1 MRVLFSLV
9 PYPLPMSILAH
20 GIDLVEIPRFAEL
33 LDKHPERF
41 LDKCFTAGE
50 RAYADANPKRRL
62 EHLAAR
68 FAAKEAAMKALGTG
82 WAAGVTWQDVE
93 VAREDSGAP
102 ILLLHNL
109 AQTRAQEM
117 GAARWLLSLTH
128 TEHYAQA
135 SVIACTE

>member
-1 MRVLFSLV
+1 
-9 PYPLPMSILAH
+9 MSIIAH
-20 GIDLVEIPRFAEL
+20 GIDLVEIPRFAEM

-41 LDKCFTAGE
+41 LEKCFTAGE
-50 RAYADANPKRRL
+50 RAYADANPKRRT

-82 WAAGVTWQDVE
+82 WAAGITWQDVE

-102 ILLLHNL
+102 VLLLHN
-109 AQTRAQEM
+109 AAATRAQEM
-117 GAARWLLSLTH
+117 GATKWLVSLTH

-135 SVIACTE
+135 SIIASAD